1 MSHPQTKRR
10 ATFLRD
16 AMSQDTSCLHGTR
29 GPVIPVTAGAA
40 ARPPL
45 YGHSMRSESSA
56 ALRSINALR
65 SIGRYLPS
73 ASANQ

>member
-1 MSHPQTKRR
+1 
-10 ATFLRD
+10 
-16 AMSQDTSCLHGTR
+16 MSQDTSYLHGTR
-29 GPVIPVTAGAA
+29 GPVIPAPAGAA

-45 YGHSMRSESSA
+45 YRQSMRSQSSA

-65 SIGRYLPS
+65 SIGRYVPS